1 MKVGDLTEIGE
12 RGINL
17 SGGQKARISLARAIY
32 ADKDIMLM
40 DDPVSALDTDVRKK
54 IFDKVFKSLLAQKT
68 QILVTHAVEF
78 LHLADKVIV
87 MDAG

>member
-54 IFDKVFKSLLAQKT
+54 IFDKVYKGLLAQKT